1 MNSHEVVMKYD
12 HLVVCIR
19 HESAEMWGFR
29 NGITL
34 RIGTLPIMA
43 STGVFV
49 RVVVLSSALLVVSQ
63 RLEA

>member
-12 HLVVCIR
+12 RLVVCIR

-29 NGITL
+29 NGLTL

-49 RVVVLSSALLVVSQ
+49 HVVVLSSALLVVFQ
-63 RLEA
+63 ELQA

>member
-1 MNSHEVVMKYD
+1 MNSHEVVMKYG

-49 RVVVLSSALLVVSQ
+49 RVIVLSSALLVVSQ
-63 RLEA
+63 ELQA